1 MDRLKPILLKIV
13 LKKGAPIY
21 AAKIEYDLPKIAG
34 FLAIES
40 EETPNATTYV
50 ALDNIASFT
59 VLNAEAP
66 NIPYAFES
74 RVKVKIDDSFG
85 G

>member
-1 MDRLKPILLKIV
+1 MANPILLNIK
-13 LKKGAPIY
+13 LKKGETIY
-21 AAKIEYDLPKIAG
+21 AAHIEYGAPKIAG
-34 FLAIES
+34 FLAIEDKQ
-40 EETPNATTYV
+40 TPNATTYV

-74 RVKVKIDDSFG
+74 RVNVKIDDSFG